1 MKAKT
6 NAERFLSRVDLITI
20 LAFVDRFSTREL
32 LLTFKGDSA
41 EDTSSQQERWVR
53 RILPTIQD
61 LVAACQSWTDPDPPY
76 ESHAL
81 LRFNDNV

>member
-6 NAERFLSRVDLITI
+6 NAERFLSRVDLVTI

-53 RILPTIQD
+53 RVLPAVKD
-61 LVAACQSWTDPDPPY
+61 LVATYESWTDPDPPY
-76 ESHAL
+76 ESHVL
-81 LRFNDNV
+81 LRFDDEV